1 MTQCDGLPS
10 AFFEFFTDLDQDNT
24 REFWTAIRK
33 RWERD
38 VREPMQALVA
48 ELSERFEPLRIFRPH
63 RDLRFVK
70 DTGPY
75 KTWTGATSTRDSTG
89 GIGYYLEAPPTGV
102 VTGYGAMRMSSEQ
115 LWRFRS
121 AIDAPPL
128 EHSSNRSSA
137 TSIATHRNS
146 PPALMPHS
154 GQPRATTPL
163 TTRVSTTSAGKAPP
177 SSSTGPAQTGCTPI
191 NSPTE

>member
-70 DTGPY
+70 DTAPY

-121 AIDAPPL
+121 AIDAPHWNTVPTDRRRPL
-128 EHSSNRSSA
+128 
-137 TSIATHRNS
+137 
-146 PPALMPHS
+146 
-154 GQPRATTPL
+154 
-163 TTRVSTTSAGKAPP
+163 
-177 SSSTGPAQTGCTPI
+177 
-191 NSPTE
+191 